1 MFVCFV
7 ITVQKPSI
15 VKMPK
20 SIERCVRKQNIMFMH
35 EGTQFS
41 AEYFQFMKRLLTCN
55 QIYTHTSSSQ
65 DKLVSNLVHTTLYT
79 IHQLFNSIF
88 HKFVSWP
95 FFSPNQI
102 AVLFEN
108 LNFYFMKTANIL
120 VYGNI
125 EVYSRYYAVLSK
137 NRLYTKI
144 LRIHLFNIFTIKTS
158 RALAALMPIGLFIVK
173 TLTNVL

>member
-79 IHQLFNSIF
+79 LHTLNSICLE
-88 HKFVSWP
+88 FVSNR
-95 FFSPNQI
+95 FFHPI
-102 AVLFEN
+102 RLP
-108 LNFYFMKTANIL
+108 
-120 VYGNI
+120 
-125 EVYSRYYAVLSK
+125 YYLKIWISISWRQTI
-137 NRLYTKI
+137 NGCMEI
-144 LRIHLFNIFTIKTS
+144 LRCISDITLSCLKKDYTLRCLEYICSISSPLKHH
-158 RALAALMPIGLFIVK
+158 GLS
-173 TLTNVL
+173 LRLRPQAS